1 MRARACGALL
11 LLVLLSQVASAAA
24 APAAE
29 PALRAHAD
37 NLSTW
42 TLLGEQVIG
51 PLPAVASTPFFG
63 LALLSGV
70 GLVTDVGFVR
80 DTRWSWLRSVR
91 DNALVAEARHYS
103 TWPRFL
109 ALAALALVG
118 YFANSGKLQ
127 GLLGKGFR
135 IFEDSS
141 VLVGY
146 TLLAIAAMPGGDEGA
161 KVASAGVSGG
171 AGLLIPLATMLALA
185 AMMTVRFAFDVLIWL
200 SPFPFVDLLFETAKK
215 LVTLGVLL
223 LYATSPALS
232 ALLCVVVLV
241 ATGFVAGWALR
252 VLELY
257 RKVIVNPILGAWL
270 PAFFPRP
277 LDEAEA
283 RRCGLDPRLLTL
295 AAPAVALS
303 LRGLPARSGGLVTVG
318 FRRRA
323 EPVAGPMGAPS
334 QTELL
339 RPQTP
344 DGPGFCR
351 FEARGFRSR
360 STHDLVR
367 RPGERLHIG
376 RALLWIELR
385 VVDDRGIR
393 DRIVFS
399 RSLEPAYERIRDA
412 TGAADLG
419 SLGALG
425 LIETAGE
432 VAGRKLAEVED
443 SLR

>member
-11 LLVLLSQVASAAA
+11 LVVVLLSQVASAAA

-37 NLSTW
+37 SLSTW

-70 GLVTDVGFVR
+70 GLVTDAGFVR

-109 ALAALALVG
+109 LLAALAVVG
-118 YFANSGKLQ
+118 YLANSGKLQ

-161 KVASAGVSGG
+161 KVASAGVGGG

-223 LYATSPALS
+223 LYAASPALS
-232 ALLCVVVLV
+232 ALLCVVLLV
-241 ATGFVAGWALR
+241 ATGLVAGWAVR

-257 RKVIVNPILGAWL
+257 RKVIVNPVLGAWF

-283 RRCGLDPRLLTL
+283 RRCGLDPRTLTL

-303 LRGLPARSGGLVTVG
+303 LRGLPARSGGLVTVTRG
-318 FRRRA
+318 A
-323 EPVAGPMGAPS
+323 AGPAV
-334 QTELL
+334 
-339 RPQTP
+339 
-344 DGPGFCR
+344 CR

-360 STHDLVR
+360 STHELGR
-367 RPGERLHIG
+367 GPGERLHIG

-385 VVDDRGIR
+385 VVDDRGTR

-399 RSLEPAYERIRDA
+399 RALEPAYERIRDA

>member
-11 LLVLLSQVASAAA
+11 LLVLLSQVASAAL

-51 PLPAVASTPFFG
+51 PLPAVAATPFFG

-80 DTRWSWLRSVR
+80 DTRWSWLQSVR

-109 ALAALALVG
+109 LLAALALVG
-118 YFANSGKLQ
+118 YLANSGKLQ

-283 RRCGLDPRLLTL
+283 RRCGLDPRMLTL

-303 LRGLPARSGGLVTVG
+303 LRGLPARSGGLV
-318 FRRRA
+318 
-323 EPVAGPMGAPS
+323 VA
-334 QTELL
+334 
-339 RPQTP
+339 
-344 DGPGFCR
+344 GPGFCR

-399 RSLEPAYERIRDA
+399 RALEPAYERIRDA

-443 SLR
+443 HLR